1 MGAWGVEALNNDT
14 ALDDMSWVAGADFSS
29 QHFIIRLLLHS
40 TDDEEVTLGVALVI
54 TAIRG
59 KSNEVLGDSYYDYEG
74 WFDYFYKIH
83 NSEIDR
89 MASEAWSAVQRI
101 LEPDVLVRWTD
112 VIERVNYLNNLKHE
126 LEDIM
131 KEEEAKRK

>member
-14 ALDDMSWVAGADFSS
+14 ALDDMSWVAGESFHGQYFS
-29 QHFIIRLLLHS
+29 IRKLLHS
-40 TDDEEVTLGVALVI
+40 IDDEEVTLGIALII

-89 MASEAWSAVQRI
+89 MASEAWGAVQRI
-101 LEPDVLVRWTD
+101 LKPDVLVRWTD
-112 VIERVNYLNNLKHE
+112 VTERVNYLHNLKYE